1 MDVGVAML
9 NGMMLNCQNSRVIF
23 LAICGM
29 KCGDCVLKNQWLICL
44 KKEEAETMCSRHCK
58 MSSN

>member
-1 MDVGVAML
+1 ML
-9 NGMMLNCQNSRVIF
+9 HCQSSGVIF

-44 KKEEAETMCSRHCK
+44 KKEEEETVCSRHCK